1 VADEEAAAA
10 PTRAIVA
17 SVDIANYPIEKIWR
31 AITDSECI
39 ALWFMKNDLK
49 PDFGHKFT
57 LRARPIER
65 WDGEFQ
71 CQVLDVEEHQKIS
84 YTWKGG
90 AKELKGFGHY
100 IDTFAIWT
108 IAPNEDGSF
117 KVTLTHEGFPIDEET
132 DRCFAEM
139 EKGSNSVLRTLAKMM
154 PDFDEE

>member
-1 VADEEAAAA
+1 VAEEEAQ
-10 PTRAIVA
+10 PTRSIVA
-17 SVDIANYPIEKIWR
+17 EIDIEGYPMEKVWR
-31 AITDSECI
+31 ALTDSEII

-71 CQVLDVEEHQKIS
+71 CQVLDVEENQKIS
-84 YTWKGG
+84 YAWKGG
-90 AKELKGFGHY
+90 AAELKGFGHY
-100 IDTFAIWT
+100 INTIAIWT
-108 IAPNEDGSF
+108 MAPNPDGSI
-117 KVTLTHEGFPIDEET
+117 KVTLTHEGFPMDEET

-139 EKGSNSVLRTLAKMM
+139 EKGSNSVLRTLKKMM